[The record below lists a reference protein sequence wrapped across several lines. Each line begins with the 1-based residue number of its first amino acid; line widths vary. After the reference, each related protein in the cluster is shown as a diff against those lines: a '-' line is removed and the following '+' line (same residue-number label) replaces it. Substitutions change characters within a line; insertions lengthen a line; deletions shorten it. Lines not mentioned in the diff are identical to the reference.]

1 MTKMGNESVGPIM
14 ALAVVAAL
22 GACAET
28 KEVAMKE
35 PPPASAVLP
44 DAGIAAERHERRGEI
59 RST

>member
-1 MTKMGNESVGPIM
+1 MTKMGNESAGPIV

-44 DAGIAAERHERRGEI
+44 SRHCCREARAAR
-59 RST
+59 